1 MLLKYMK
8 RKDLL
13 MKKNSFK
20 KWLKSQSVTN
30 RKNRKNKK
38 RTKKILLASKI
49 NHQEKVVK

>member
-1 MLLKYMK
+1 MHLKYMK

-13 MKKNSFK
+13 MKKNNLK

-30 RKNRKNKK
+30 RKNQKNQK

-49 NHQEKVVK
+49 NLQEKVVK